1 MVPLLRGVRLLEL
14 SSVVMG
20 PMAGQILADLGAEV
34 VKLEPLEGD
43 VARGTLP
50 RHGDI
55 SALYAGN
62 NRNKRVLSADLKSE
76 AGRGIAHRLIAR
88 SDALLVNMRP
98 VAAQRLGLG
107 YDDVAKINSDIVY
120 CAVIGYGERGPYRGR
135 PAFDDVI
142 QAAAGLADL
151 GRREGEAP
159 RFVPTILADKI
170 GALHAAYALLAALT
184 AKARGHSGAMYIEV
198 PMFEALAATLFN
210 EHLAGATFNEH
221 GEPGYSRVLSKD
233 RRPFQTRDGWIAV
246 LPYTH
251 QQWRRFLN
259 EIARADLVAQPW
271 FDSATERSAHIDEL
285 YAAVAEGLR
294 ARTNADWQET
304 LLQLDIPF
312 APVTSL
318 KELLV
323 DPHLAD
329 IGFFEPGPAYPPQI
343 KRSVAQPVHFGTLAG
358 LPDQPPRHLGA
369 DTHSILKEC
378 GYEEDEIDG
387 MAKRGD
393 ISLGRI
399 DKPLD

>member
-1 MVPLLRGVRLLEL
+1 MVPLLRSVRLLEL

-34 VKLEPLEGD
+34 VKLEPIEGD
-43 VARGTLP
+43 VARGALP

-55 SALYAGN
+55 SALYASN
-62 NRNKRVLSADLKSE
+62 NRNKRVVAADLKSD
-76 AGRGIAHRLIAR
+76 AGLAVAHRLIGR

-98 VAAQRLGLG
+98 EAAQRLGLG
-107 YDDVAKINSDIVY
+107 YDDVAKINADIVY

-151 GRREGEAP
+151 GRRDGEAP

-184 AKARGHSGAMYIEV
+184 AKARGHSGAMYVEV
-198 PMFEALAATLFN
+198 PMFEALAATILN
-210 EHLAGATFNEH
+210 EHLADATFDEH
-221 GEPGYSRVLSKD
+221 GEPGYSRVLSKE
-233 RRPFQTRDGWIAV
+233 RRPFQTLDGWMAV

-251 QQWRRFLN
+251 EQWRRFLL

-285 YAAVAEGLR
+285 YAAVSEGLR
-294 ARTNADWQET
+294 ARSNADWHET
-304 LLQLDIPF
+304 LLRLDIPF

-318 KELLV
+318 KDLLV

-329 IGFFEPGPAYPPQI
+329 IGFFQPGPAYPSEI
-343 KRSVAQPVHFGTLAG
+343 KRSVAQPVYFGTLAT
-358 LPDQPPRHLGA
+358 LPDQPPRRLGA
-369 DTHSILKEC
+369 DTRSILQEC
-378 GYEEDEIDG
+378 GYIDDEIDG

-393 ISLGRI
+393 IRL
-399 DKPLD
+399 